1 MIKNYKKRM
10 PKIQAIKFEDT
21 AKNIEEINNFLSNS
35 GIEEIKVD
43 YSDKNKPVLK
53 FKIDKNTIR
62 VPKGD
67 YIAKNKDYI
76 FSLSYSILLSNI
88 SSSFTLNSN
97 SFDINVNCSVS
108 ISLK

>member
-1 MIKNYKKRM
+1 MIKNYKKKM

-53 FKIDKNTIR
+53 FKIDKNIIR

-76 FSLSYSILLSNI
+76 FSCSNEN
-88 SSSFTLNSN
+88 FNKN
-97 SFDINVNCSVS
+97 YEEV
-108 ISLK
+108 K

>member
-21 AKNIEEINNFLSNS
+21 PKNIEEINNFLSNS
-35 GIEEIKVD
+35 GVEKIKID
-43 YSDKNKPVLK
+43 YADKSKPVLN
-53 FKIDKNTIR
+53 FKIDKNIIR

-76 FSLSYSILLSNI
+76 FS
-88 SSSFTLNSN
+88 
-97 SFDINVNCSVS
+97 CSDDNFNKNYEEV
-108 ISLK
+108 K